1 MEVFKQLKEFYWS
14 EKKYL
19 FGSIFCLMT
28 ATALGLVYP
37 NLLRYLI
44 DDVISKQNFSVVP
57 SLSLLVVGVVSCKA
71 LFQFLH
77 GTLSGKLGNNT
88 AFNLR
93 NALYKKLQYL
103 SFQYYDQARTGDL
116 MSRLTADLQAVRD
129 FVGFGFVQI
138 LNVFMMFTFGTLMM
152 LSINWKLTL
161 LTMLTM
167 PFLVFTAI
175 RFESK
180 IHPAFRS
187 IRKSMSTMTTS
198 VQENITGVRTVKS
211 FAREPHEIIK
221 FAERN
226 EDYKENNVTTSGIW
240 AKYFPLMELFAN
252 LSVVLLLGIGGY
264 MVIQQKISLGEL
276 VAFFSLIWYI
286 IGPLWGIGFH
296 INNFTQSKA
305 AGERVLEILH
315 QYVHVKDKEKAIAL
329 SADQVKGHVR
339 FENVTFAYTDKQPAL
354 HKFELN
360 APAGSVIG
368 LLGGTGS
375 GKSTVIQLLLRA
387 YNVKE
392 GRILLDGRDI
402 RDVTLESLRDQMAIV
417 FQETFLFSS
426 TIRNN
431 IAYGV
436 QNVSME
442 QIVEAAKLAKAHD
455 FIMELPLGYDTIVG
469 ERGMGLSGGQKQR
482 IAIARALIKNPKIL
496 ILDDATS
503 AVDMETE
510 HEIQQGFQEVMAG
523 RTTFIIAHRISSLR
537 HADEIIVL
545 DEGRIV
551 QRGTHEQ
558 LMQQEGRYVE
568 TYKIQFADTPVAAAE
583 HESGALQTD
592 READV
597 PIPDQ
602 EKAAGQVAAA
612 RHAKIRGFAQ

>member
-1 MEVFKQLKEFYWS
+1 MEVFRQLKEFYWS

-19 FGSIFCLMT
+19 FASIFSLMT

-44 DDVISKQNFSVVP
+44 DDVIAKQNFSVVP
-57 SLSLLVVGVVSCKA
+57 YLALLVVGVVSCKG

-77 GTLSGKLGNNT
+77 GISSGKLGNKT
-88 AFNLR
+88 AFNMR

-103 SFQYYDQARTGDL
+103 SFQYYDKARTGDL

-129 FVGFGFVQI
+129 FIGFGFVQI
-138 LNVFMMFTFGTLMM
+138 LNVFMMFTFGTIMM
-152 LSINWKLTL
+152 MTINWKLTL
-161 LTMLTM
+161 ITMIFM

-187 IRKSMSTMTTS
+187 IRKSMSNMTTS

-211 FAREPHEIIK
+211 FAREPHEIVK
-221 FAERN
+221 FSERN
-226 EDYKENNVTTSGIW
+226 EEYKVNNVTTSGIW
-240 AKYFPLMELFAN
+240 ARYFPLMELFAN
-252 LSVVLLLGIGGY
+252 MSVVVLLGIGGF
-264 MVIQQKISLGEL
+264 MVINESISLGEL
-276 VAFFSLIWYI
+276 VACFSLIWYI
-286 IGPLWGIGFH
+286 IGPMWGIGFH

-305 AGERVLEILH
+305 AGERILEILH
-315 QYVHVKDKEKAIAL
+315 QYVHVKDKDNAVPLRSE
-329 SADQVKGHVR
+329 QVRGHVC
-339 FENVTFAYTDKQPAL
+339 FDNVTFAYTDKLPAL
-354 HKFELN
+354 HDFNLD

-368 LLGGTGS
+368 MLGGTGS
-375 GKSTVIQLLLRA
+375 GKSTVIQLLMRA

-392 GRILLDGRDI
+392 GRITVDGQDVRDI
-402 RDVTLESLRDQMAIV
+402 TLESLREQMAIV

-436 QNVSME
+436 KNVSMD
-442 QIVEAAKLAKAHD
+442 QIIHAAKLAKAHD

-469 ERGMGLSGGQKQR
+469 ERGLGLSGGQKQR
-482 IAIARALIKNPKIL
+482 IAIARALLKNPKIL

-510 HEIQQGFQEVMAG
+510 HEIQQGFQEVMKG

-537 HADEIIVL
+537 HADEILVL
-545 DEGRIV
+545 DQGRIV

-558 LMQQEGRYVE
+558 LMKQEGPYLE
-568 TYKIQFADTPVAAAE
+568 TYNIQFADHPDETEGTLSDNELQVTP
-583 HESGALQTD
+583 
-592 READV
+592 EA
-597 PIPDQ
+597 Q
-602 EKAAGQVAAA
+602 QASNQVAAA
-612 RHAKIRGFAQ
+612 GHVKMRGYAQ